1 MASGV
6 NVKMGVTGVSQFK
19 QNINQAK
26 SAVKTLDAQL
36 ALTEKQ
42 FKASGDAEE
51 YMAKKTAELQA
62 KLEAQKT
69 IVDNAESALKKMT
82 DNGVDR
88 ASKAYQ
94 DLYQQM
100 LKAKGEMLDTEM
112 QMQGVAEAGDEAANG
127 VSDLNHQL
135 EQVGQGISIQN
146 VTDALDKITDGM
158 KNVISKAWDM
168 GKAIV
173 RNTLGAGSWADK
185 LATTA
190 SQFKITP
197 EKLYRMRE
205 TAKIIDTD
213 ADTILAAQDKLKKGL
228 EGQDKDVMGLISA
241 AGFDPNGMSTED
253 VFWKLGEYIAN
264 LGSEEDKVK
273 QSTKAFGK
281 SWRELIPLFSA
292 GREEYNAT
300 MEKWSWVGDE
310 GFESL
315 TKMDDAYQKLESE
328 WEAFQRKFEAA
339 MAPALTTAME
349 TITNMLDKFNEYL
362 STEEGQAMLKQLGET
377 ITTLIED
384 LTNIN
389 PEDVANGLKGVV
401 DGIKTGLEWIA
412 NNKSL
417 VVGAVEAF
425 IGAWAALEG
434 AKGVATALQLINGI
448 RGLKG
453 GPKGTNGGS
462 GGSGSDPVVKASPF
476 FGTAT
481 TAASKAASVLSA
493 AGMLPAVAT
502 DMFLNQTNAGRALRD
517 GTDIIEGIN
526 KDLEEK
532 AEEIQKNSESFLDNW
547 NPANPNA
554 NPIARMIGAKYGIQ
568 PAQTPELGSDWNTT
582 GEAVDKTELIRRNAR
597 TGLPDIEDAADKMEK
612 AASDLTGGTETQ
624 KKSST
629 EMSQAAGTLQG
640 MPAQV
645 YSAII
650 AGMSQIKIYVD
661 GMQMSGA
668 LTPYI
673 NSAMNGALMGLGIT
687 K

>member
-62 KLEAQKT
+62 KLEAQKS

-100 LKAKGEMLDTEM
+100 LKAKSEMLDTEM
-112 QMQGVAEAGDEAANG
+112 QMQNIETAGDDAANG

-135 EQVGQGISIQN
+135 EQVGQGINLQN
-146 VTDALDKITDGM
+146 VTSALGTITDGM
-158 KNVISKAWDM
+158 EKVIARAWKM
-168 GKAIV
+168 GQAIIQ
-173 RNTLGAGSWADK
+173 NTLGAGAWADELK
-185 LATTA
+185 TTA
-190 SQFKITP
+190 DKFKITP
-197 EKLYRMRE
+197 EELQRMRK
-205 TAKIIDTD
+205 TANLIDTD
-213 ADTILAAQDKLKKGL
+213 AETILDARDKLKKGL
-228 EGQDKDVMGLISA
+228 EGADKDVMGLIAA
-241 AGFDPNGMSTED
+241 AGFDPNGMSNED

-264 LGSEEDKVK
+264 LGSEEDQVK

-281 SWRELIPLFSA
+281 SWRELLPLFNA
-292 GREEYNAT
+292 GREEYDET
-300 MEKWSWVGDE
+300 MESWSVVSDE
-310 GFESL
+310 AIDNLG
-315 TKMDDAYQKLESE
+315 KMDDQYQKLTGE
-328 WEAFQRKFEAA
+328 WETFK
-339 MAPALTTAME
+339 
-349 TITNMLDKFNEYL
+349 NELL
-362 STEEGQAMLKQLGET
+362 STFAGPLTEGMEKLTGFVKELNNYLETPQGKEMLQQMGET
-377 ITTLIED
+377 ITQLIND
-384 LTNIN
+384 LTNVS
-389 PEDVANGLKGVV
+389 PEDVVNGLTTVV
-401 DGIKTGLEWIA
+401 DGIKTSLEWIEEHRGA
-412 NNKSL
+412 
-417 VVGAVEAF
+417 VVGTVYAF
-425 IGAWAALEG
+425 IGAWGLLKFSEGVTTVIKLIDGIKGLTTGGAAAGAAAGTSWGTAFAGAVLKAAPWLLGLYEILKPSAGSDALGDNTLFDENGNLTPEG
-434 AKGVATALQLINGI
+434 QRVIE
-448 RGLKG
+448 
-453 GPKGTNGGS
+453 TNGSLTPLS
-462 GGSGSDPVVKASPF
+462 GPDEYEITPLVDKLVEDKLNQKYTGDVEDAEDRNRRVLASNH
-476 FGTAT
+476 AWEELQ
-481 TAASKAASVLSA
+481 ASTDKMNKAA
-493 AGMLPAVAT
+493 
-502 DMFLNQTNAGRALRD
+502 
-517 GTDIIEGIN
+517 E
-526 KDLEEK
+526 
-532 AEEIQKNSESFLDNW
+532 
-547 NPANPNA
+547 
-554 NPIARMIGAKYGIQ
+554 
-568 PAQTPELGSDWNTT
+568 
-582 GEAVDKTELIRRNAR
+582 
-597 TGLPDIEDAADKMEK
+597 
-612 AASDLTGGTETQ
+612 DLTGGTETQ

-661 GMQMSGA
+661 GMQMGGA

>member
-1 MASGV
+1 MANGV

-51 YMAKKTAELQA
+51 YMTKKTAELQA
-62 KLEAQKT
+62 KLEAQKS

-112 QMQGVAEAGDEAANG
+112 QMQNITSAGDEAANSVDSMNQQLKRVGDG
-127 VSDLNHQL
+127 VTF
-135 EQVGQGISIQN
+135 QN
-146 VTDALDKITDGM
+146 VTKSLDKITGGM
-158 KNVISKAWDM
+158 EAAAKKAIQLGKTILHGTMDAAHQADELITRSTKYGIGVEELQAMDYVAEYVDTDVETIIDARKRLQKAMRSSDM
-168 GKAIV
+168 G
-173 RNTLGAGSWADK
+173 TMGA
-185 LATTA
+185 
-190 SQFKITP
+190 F
-197 EKLYRMRE
+197 
-205 TAKIIDTD
+205 
-213 ADTILAAQDKLKKGL
+213 AAFG
-228 EGQDKDVMGLISA
+228 I
-241 AGFDPNGMSTED
+241 DPNTSNWED
-253 VFWKLGEYIAN
+253 AFWKIGEGLKNIDDEVDRNNYA
-264 LGSEEDKVK
+264 
-273 QSTKAFGK
+273 TKLFGK
-281 SWRELIPLFSA
+281 SYDELLPLFET
-292 GREEYNAT
+292 GRQKYEEMLSKQT
-300 MEKWSWVGDE
+300 V
-310 GFESL
+310 L
-315 TKMDDAYQKLESE
+315 TEDQVKALGAEDDAMKKMEQQIDILKKQFWAGL
-328 WEAFQRKFEAA
+328 
-339 MAPALTTAME
+339 APSITEVTNALSGLVEQFNSYLQTE
-349 TITNMLDKFNEYL
+349 KGQEML
-362 STEEGQAMLKQLGET
+362 QAMGDVVTGLFS
-377 ITTLIED
+377 D
-384 LTNIN
+384 LTMID
-389 PEDVANGLKGVV
+389 PEKAIEGVMSIF
-401 DGIKTGLEWIA
+401 DKITSGLEWIA
-412 NNKSL
+412 NNKTL

-434 AKGVATALQLINGI
+434 AKGVATALQLINGLK
-448 RGLKG
+448 RLKG
-453 GPKGTNGGS
+453 EPTDTNGGS
-462 GGSGSDPVVKASPF
+462 GGSGSDSVVKASPF

-493 AGMLPAVAT
+493 TGMLPAVAT

-554 NPIARMIGAKYGIQ
+554 NPIARMIGAKFGIQ

-582 GEAVDKTELIRRNAR
+582 GEEVDNTQLRLRNAR
-597 TGLPDIEDAADKMEK
+597 NGLPDLEEATSKMEK
-612 AASDLTGGTETQ
+612 AAEDLTGGTETQ

-629 EMSQAAGTLQG
+629 EMSQAAGTLEG

-645 YSAII
+645 YDAII
-650 AGMSQIKIYVD
+650 RGMSQIKIYVD